1 MIRYRQW
8 QEQREQAADEA
19 AYKKN
24 PDLFHNKME
33 IMEAARL
40 RLQARYDEDAIRA
53 EEKRQE
59 AEDRKTEQE
68 IKDTYIKDYDK
79 AYGPTYLVLDL
90 LQKVFYTNNGARE
103 AFVDM
108 CRSEY
113 VQDVTFQSYLYKRQA
128 LWVGDVMEREL
139 TDTSDHPHSSAT

>member
-1 MIRYRQW
+1 MTQYGTREPPPGFFNVHISLIRYRQW

-68 IKDTYIKDYDK
+68 IKEWEDHLAGK
-79 AYGPTYLVLDL
+79 G
-90 LQKVFYTNNGARE
+90 
-103 AFVDM
+103 
-108 CRSEY
+108 
-113 VQDVTFQSYLYKRQA
+113 YKNR
-128 LWVGDVMEREL
+128 
-139 TDTSDHPHSSAT
+139 